1 VSFDRDTLLSLLP
14 RFYQVRDLALA
25 NAAGHDRGPL
35 EDLLSIVAEQ
45 IGIVEEDLEQLYDDA
60 FIETCAEWA
69 VPYIGD
75 LIGYRALH
83 GVTPKIVSRRAEV
96 AHTIA
101 FRRRKGTATVL
112 EQLARD
118 VTGWPAHIVEF
129 FQCLVTTQYMNH
141 LRPWIHASPDLR
153 KWEPLERVGTA
164 FDRIPRT
171 VDVRRIAAGSG
182 RHNIPNVGVFV
193 WRIAAYSSTRSPA
206 AQVDDR
212 RYRFSPLNHDQPLF
226 TLPETENEITHL
238 STPLN
243 VPLPIGRRVLHERKT
258 DYYGD
263 DDRARSVRLFVGTAD
278 SLPLIPLED
287 IRICDLSDHAG
298 TWAHLPPSGQY
309 AIDPVLGR
317 IALPPGPAPG
327 TRVQVDYH
335 YGFSADLG
343 GGEYERGQTFG
354 AAAPTLRVP
363 DDHASIQAA
372 VNALGGAGIVEITN
386 SGRYEETLS
395 ISAAAGQT
403 LELRAANGRRPTVVL
418 TGECTLAGDVD
429 ASIDLNGILFTGHR
443 LRVSAA
449 GGNAL
454 RRLRLRHCT
463 LVPGWSL
470 AGDGSPLFAGE
481 TSLVVDIPD
490 VIVTIDRSIV
500 GAVRTHQGVECRVR
514 ETILDAGGKQAVA
527 YSAADGAGPG
537 GSLTLDASTVVGTI
551 HAFELPLVSNSILF
565 AELDPG
571 STWPAPIIATRR
583 QTGCVRFSFV
593 PASSRAPRRFRCV
606 PGSDTSTTAAPQFT
620 SLRYGHHAYAQL
632 RTVAGPAI
640 LAGASDEGEMG
651 AFHFLYQPQR
661 DTNIRVRLDEYL
673 RVGLEAGILYES

>member
-14 RFYQVRDLALA
+14 QLYRVRDLAQA
-25 NAAGHDRGPL
+25 EAAGQDRGPL
-35 EDLLSIVAEQ
+35 AELLTIVAEQ
-45 IGIVEEDLEQLYDDA
+45 IGVVEEDLEQLYDDA

-75 LIGYRALH
+75 LIGYRPLH
-83 GVTPKIVSRRAEV
+83 GVAPKIVSRRAEV

-129 FQCLVTTQYMNH
+129 FQCLATTQYMNH
-141 LRPWIHASPDLR
+141 LRPWILASPDLR

-164 FDRIPRT
+164 FDRMPRT
-171 VDVRRIAAGSG
+171 VDVRRIAGGSG
-182 RHNIPNVGVFV
+182 RHNIPNVGVFL
-193 WRIAAYSSTRSPA
+193 WRICAYSSTRSPA
-206 AQVDDR
+206 ARVDDR

-226 TLPETENEITHL
+226 TLPDTEDDITQL

-243 VPLPIGRRVLHERKT
+243 VPLPIGRRVFHERKA

-263 DDRARSVRLFVGTAD
+263 HDRRRSLRLFVGTSD
-278 SLPLIPLED
+278 PLPLIPLAD
-287 IRICDLSDHAG
+287 VRVCDLSDHAG
-298 TWAHLPPSGQY
+298 TWAHLPPAAQY

-317 IALPPGPAPG
+317 IALPPAPPPG
-327 TRVQVDYH
+327 TRVHVDYH

-354 AAAPTLRVP
+354 SGPPTIRVP

-372 VNALGGAGIVEITN
+372 LNALGGAGIVEITD

-395 ISAAAGQT
+395 LSATAGET

-418 TGECTLAGDVD
+418 TGECTLAGGAD
-429 ASIDLNGILFTGHR
+429 AAIDLNGILLTGQG
-443 LRVSAA
+443 LRVPAA

-454 RRLRLRHCT
+454 RRLRLQHCT

-470 AGDGSPLFAGE
+470 AADGSPMFPGE
-481 TSLVVDIPD
+481 TSLFVDIPD
-490 VIVTIDRSIV
+490 VIVTIDRSIL
-500 GAVRTHQGVECRVR
+500 GAVRTHDGVECRLR
-514 ETILDAGGKQAVA
+514 DTILDANGTAAVA
-527 YSAADGAGPG
+527 YSAADGASAG
-537 GSLTLDASTVVGTI
+537 GALTLEACTVVGTV
-551 HAFELPLVSNSILF
+551 HALELPLVSNSILF
-565 AELDPG
+565 AELEPG
-571 STWPAPIIATRR
+571 SMWPAPIIATRR
-583 QTGCVRFSFV
+583 QKGCVRFSFV
-593 PASSRAPRRFRCV
+593 PPASRVPRRFRCV
-606 PGSDTSTTAAPQFT
+606 PGSDTSATAAPQFT
-620 SLRYGHHAYAQL
+620 SLRYGHHAYAQV

-640 LAGASDEGEMG
+640 LTGASDEGEMG

-673 RVGLEAGILYES
+673 RVGLEAGIVHES